1 MAIEQGLTVLGWYEN
16 LSSDE
21 VPPEY
26 LWEDAE
32 GLEQWWKKVEDKR
45 SDGRPSTSG
54 RSSEDDDEDPEP
66 GMAENDYAR
75 FLKQD

>member
-32 GLEQWWKKVEDKR
+32 GLERWWRTVEEKR
-45 SDGRPSTSG
+45 NDGRPSGSG
-54 RSSEDDDEDPEP
+54 RASKDDDDDEEP

-75 FLKQD
+75 FLKD